1 MYKRQFLVREPEQ
14 AMIESLLRT
23 MIQRWSALGRTSVA
37 GLRETFLQRQGALTQ
52 DDEAWRLVVEPR
64 PFDML
69 LDRIPWGYGTLKLP
83 WMAQVVHVDWR

>member
-1 MYKRQFLVREPEQ
+1 MSTSISPPTSL
-14 AMIESLLRT
+14 AMILR
-23 MIQRWSALGRTSVA
+23 ALKLPTVSRHAEEIST
-37 GLRETFLQRQGALTQ
+37 LPKLTQ

-83 WMAQVVHVDWR
+83 WMAQVLHVDWR